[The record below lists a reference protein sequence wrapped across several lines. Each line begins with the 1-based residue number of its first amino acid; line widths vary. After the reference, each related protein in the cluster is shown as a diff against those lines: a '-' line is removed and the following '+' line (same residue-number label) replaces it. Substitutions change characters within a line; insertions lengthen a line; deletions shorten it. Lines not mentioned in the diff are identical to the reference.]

1 MIVIRCDAPVRLGEC
16 NRVRVAAGFPEA
28 SRIAMVTLGVL
39 VLGCLGGC
47 GSSKPSKYYQLTVP
61 AAGAPTVTAPT
72 VPATIIVG
80 RLQTSDVYKDT
91 QLVYSVGPQQMGTYE
106 RERWI
111 GPPPMLIQEVLL
123 RELRASGRYEGVHY
137 PESNVLGDFALRG
150 RLYDFKEV
158 DTGGT
163 PAARLTM
170 DMELRNI
177 KTGNAVWTLSYTH
190 DEPVNAKTVPDVV
203 AALNSNVQRA
213 AGEVSAGLEQY
224 FSTHPIKQPEHAQR

>member
-1 MIVIRCDAPVRLGEC
+1 M
-16 NRVRVAAGFPEA
+16 
-28 SRIAMVTLGVL
+28 AMLWML

-47 GSSKPSKYYQLTVP
+47 GSTKPSKYYQLTP
-61 AAGAPTVTAPT
+61 AAGAPAITTAT

-80 RLQTSDVYKDT
+80 RLQTSDVYKNT
-91 QLVYSVGPQQMGTYE
+91 QLVYSVGAQQMGTYE
-106 RERWI
+106 HERWI
-111 GPPPMLIQEVLL
+111 EPPPMLIQEVLL
-123 RELRASGRYEGVHY
+123 RELRASGHYEGVHY

-158 DTGGT
+158 DSGGT

-170 DMELRNI
+170 DMELRDI
-177 KTGNAVWTLSYTH
+177 KTGTAVWTLSYTH
-190 DEPVNAKTVPDVV
+190 DEPVSAKTVPDVV

>member
-1 MIVIRCDAPVRLGEC
+1 MIVIRCDAPVQHEEC
-16 NRVRVAAGFPEA
+16 NRRRVAARFPAA
-28 SRIAMVTLGVL
+28 SRVMAMLGVL
-39 VLGCLGGC
+39 ALVCFSGC
-47 GSSKPSKYYQLTVP
+47 GKTKPSRYYQLTVP
-61 AAGAPTVTAPT
+61 AAGAPTMTAPT

-91 QLVYSVGPQQMGTYE
+91 QLVYSVGPQQMGTYD

-123 RELRASGRYEGVHY
+123 RELRASGHYEGVHY
-137 PESNVLGDFALRG
+137 PESNVIGDYALRG

-158 DTGGT
+158 DSGGV

-170 DMELRNI
+170 DMELRDI
-177 KTGNAVWTLSYTH
+177 KTGTAVWVFSYTH
-190 DEPVNAKTVPDVV
+190 DEPVSTKTVPDVV
-203 AALNSNVQRA
+203 AALNNNVQRA

-224 FSTHPIKQPEHAQR
+224 FSTHPLKQPEHAQR